1 MRCGGVGGGQTGV
14 EVDTVHVEVTPRT
27 VHQAS
32 TGVGDLQHGS
42 CQVQRD
48 EITSPLYSNYSVLYI
63 LFQAT

>member
-1 MRCGGVGGGQTGV
+1 MGCGGVGGGETGV

-48 EITSPLYSNYSVLYI
+48 EITSPLYSN
-63 LFQAT
+63 